1 MVDSRNPGLAH
12 RLEYM
17 AQERFAPELRKNIR
31 VKADAD
37 RIVEIHVGD
46 SVATLRPHHPGNS
59 FERLASRFDWAAQ
72 LVCPRLWDVRR
83 GNTHRYTTM
92 DHGVEVMIENMV
104 QQEALWMAAEVAPEL
119 AITVGEALDARVA
132 KLVPNS

>member
-72 LVCPRLWDVRR
+72 LWSVPGFGMSGAATPTVIRR
-83 GNTHRYTTM
+83 
-92 DHGVEVMIENMV
+92 
-104 QQEALWMAAEVAPEL
+104 W
-119 AITVGEALDARVA
+119 ITGLR
-132 KLVPNS
+132 S